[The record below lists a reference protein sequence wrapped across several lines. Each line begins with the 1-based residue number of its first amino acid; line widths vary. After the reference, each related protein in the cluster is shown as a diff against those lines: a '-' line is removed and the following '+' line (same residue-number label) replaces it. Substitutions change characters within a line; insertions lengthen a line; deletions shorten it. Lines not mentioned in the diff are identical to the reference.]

1 LKHTSYIIKEWFLAE
16 KVDVMKW
23 PAESPD
29 LNPIENLWDH
39 LDRAIRKENAG
50 RFESKET
57 LVKAAQRSWNNITSK
72 HIDKLIF
79 SMPRRC
85 AEVIKNNGY

>member
-1 LKHTSYIIKEWFLAE
+1 
-16 KVDVMKW
+16 MKW
-23 PAESPD
+23 PAQSPD

-57 LVKAAQRSWNNITSK
+57 GEGSTKNLEQYNVKVYRQ
-72 HIDKLIF
+72 IDF
-79 SMPRRC
+79 FN
-85 AEVIKNNGY
+85 A